1 MDFGNMLSLVI
12 GQSDGRRYRVH
23 KNFYEIPP
31 GWFRELADQ
40 FLDFFNSHTFKTL
53 NLYYDRSGNNFQKQG
68 EDYAGKIKE
77 AIEKDAAGRRTGWT
91 VVLKSRKQATIKQN
105 AEYDFMHELMRGEN
119 ERLPLLLV
127 DVLNCPEMVC
137 SIEGAKAEV
146 KHRGQQKVVAKVKKT
161 EKLEAKKL
169 PRLSTNFSDAFKYL
183 MMRRE
188 WLNAAKA
195 APSAASG
202 AAELAE
208 QWMADRFGG

>member
-1 MDFGNMLSLVI
+1 MLSLVI

-146 KHRGQQKVVAKVKKT
+146 KHRKPAKGGGESQENRETGGEETPPPVNQLLGRFQVPDDAPRVAERRQSRALRSVRSGRT
-161 EKLEAKKL
+161 CRTVDGR
-169 PRLSTNFSDAFKYL
+169 PIRRLT
-183 MMRRE
+183 
-188 WLNAAKA
+188 
-195 APSAASG
+195 
-202 AAELAE
+202 
-208 QWMADRFGG
+208 